1 MIRNNSFIPCDLA
14 CSACS
19 ITSNNIINCTSLK
32 DGYTIIQGETLKCYN
47 ETCRTCTIWYT
58 ACDSCFNGYVLFG
71 GYCYLCADPNALSCL
86 VTNLNYSIS
95 CSPGYTT
102 ATTNSTASTG
112 GFCLLCSANC
122 LKCDFNGPYNCDA
135 FQCTLGFVQ
144 LLGTTNC
151 TACLNSC
158 PVCDNNN
165 LSLCIDCG
173 PRRYKDNTSQCS
185 ACPETCATCTSETI
199 CTECLVGYSLENG
212 ICTSNLGFP
221 CAVTG
226 ANAECTQCFEGYRLN
241 GTVCAIDLS
250 CNNISACIACPYEY
264 YLFNSTCLI
273 CPELT
278 RNCLTCDSV
287 LGNCILCKKGFY
299 LTVYG
304 C

>member
-1 MIRNNSFIPCDLA
+1 MQNGYAFFEGIIMQCVNPICQTCTGGIYLCTSCVNGYSLQNGNCLA
-14 CSACS
+14 C
-19 ITSNNIINCTSLK
+19 L
-32 DGYTIIQGETLKCYN
+32 DL
-47 ETCRTCTIWYT
+47 
-58 ACDSCFNGYVLFG
+58 
-71 GYCYLCADPNALSCL
+71 NALTCL
-86 VTNLNYSIS
+86 PTNLNYSIT

-102 ATTNSTASTG
+102 ASSASAVSTG
-112 GFCLLCSANC
+112 GFCLPCSANC

-165 LSLCIDCG
+165 LNLCIDCG

-185 ACPETCATCTSETI
+185 ACPATCATCTSETI
-199 CTECLVGYSLENG
+199 CTACLVGYSLANG
-212 ICTSNLGFP
+212 ICTSNLGYP

-226 ANAECTQCFEGYRLN
+226 VNAECTQCFEGYRLN

-250 CNNISACIACPYEY
+250 CNNISACITCPYEY

-278 RNCLTCDSV
+278 RHCLTCDSYE
-287 LGNCILCKKGFY
+287 GNCVLCKKGYYFI
-299 LTVYG
+299 
-304 C
+304 